1 MKKSNGYKKCG
12 DSCKKCGDNVVT
24 KSDNTDKRKM
34 RSN

>member
-24 KSDNTDKRKM
+24 KLDNRDK
-34 RSN
+34 

>member
-1 MKKSNGYKKCG
+1 MIYRVGR

>member
-24 KSDNTDKRKM
+24 KLDNTDK
-34 RSN
+34 

>member
-24 KSDNTDKRKM
+24 KSDNADKRKI